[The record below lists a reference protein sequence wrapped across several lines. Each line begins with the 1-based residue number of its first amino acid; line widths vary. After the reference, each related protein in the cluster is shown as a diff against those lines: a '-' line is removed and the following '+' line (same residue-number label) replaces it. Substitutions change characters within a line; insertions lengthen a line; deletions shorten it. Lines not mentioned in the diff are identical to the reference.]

1 MAIVNTITSA
11 SQFVDEFKKSDT
23 YKDNFSYHGLQ
34 ALYEYLDE
42 LSDQIG
48 EDIELDVVAICCDY
62 SEYENLEDFN
72 DSTGYEFKSLDELRE
87 HGEVIEYDIK
97 VFNDHYIG
105 IIVSSF

>member
-11 SQFVDEFKKSDT
+11 SQFIDEFKSSDT
-23 YKDNFSYHGLQ
+23 YKENFSYHGLQ

-42 LSDQIG
+42 LSEDIG

-62 SEYENLEDFN
+62 SEHEDLEDFCN
-72 DSTGYEFKSLDELRE
+72 NYGEEFASLDELRE
-87 HGEVIEYDIK
+87 HGQVIEYNVK
-97 VFNDHYIG
+97 TFSDHYKG